1 MVLAFFSLALHV
13 IDGEED
19 TESYASQL
27 AGNPACIGN
36 LEMVQSYVLAIWHL
50 IWQCG

>member
-1 MVLAFFSLALHV
+1 M
-13 IDGEED
+13 IDGKEV

-27 AGNPACIGN
+27 TGDPACIGN

-50 IWQCG
+50 I